1 LGEDEKKSM
10 IETIENILKELEKL
24 KTDVARL
31 EEMIKEGD

>member
-1 LGEDEKKSM
+1 M